1 MLLWTLIRHRSSDS
15 YRDNYFFFF
24 ILPAFLLAKNLML
37 SADYM
42 TIGWS
47 MAMGLFR
54 MAFLVMLERTLATFM
69 KGVFQVAIPRNAILD
84 NAIKFLGLTLVL
96 ESFMP
101 LMLSAW
107 IALSL
112 AILLLARFFL
122 WKPQVAMRRLDIA
135 VMYLGYLAIITQL
148 LIHFAGWAF
157 QPVWVGAVSMHVFTF
172 GAMGII
178 IPAMLIRISKGHT
191 GRRVIFDS
199 LDKLALRIMLL
210 GFVARIVAPQIYP
223 AAYAEWIYLSA
234 ACWFAC
240 FTILAWRY
248 IPFLAQPRVDGKE
261 H

>member
-1 MLLWTLIRHRSSDS
+1 
-15 YRDNYFFFF
+15 
-24 ILPAFLLAKNLML
+24 
-37 SADYM
+37 
-42 TIGWS
+42 
-47 MAMGLFR
+47 MGLFR

-69 KGVFQVAIPRNAILD
+69 KGVFQVVIPRNAILD
-84 NAIKFLGLTLVL
+84 NAIKFLGLALVL

-101 LMLSAW
+101 PVLSAW

-112 AILLLARFFL
+112 AMLLLARFFL
-122 WKPQVAMRRLDIA
+122 WKPQVAMRRLDVA
-135 VMYLGYLAIITQL
+135 VMYLGYLAIIAQL
-148 LIHFAGWAF
+148 LIHFSGWAW

-178 IPAMLIRISKGHT
+178 IPAMLVRISKGHT

-210 GFVARIVAPQIYP
+210 GFVVRIVAPQIYP